1 MTELKWLVTVGIA
14 MAFVATWT
22 LASFYIGWSLGR
34 DGVEHRVIVPA
45 PTVTV
50 APAQVDV
57 DVAPTSLTVSPPTI
71 NVEMPSAPPPVIH
84 IREQAISAPVKIEP
98 VKAEPARPVVTTPIR
113 PTTSVVAPAE
123 DIDPEFGRLLPP
135 PKQVT
140 R

>member
-1 MTELKWLVTVGIA
+1 MTELKWLITVGIA
-14 MAFVATWT
+14 MAFVAIWT

-34 DGVEHRVIVPA
+34 NGVEHRVIVPA

-50 APAQVDV
+50 APARVDV

-71 NVEMPSAPPPVIH
+71 NVEMPAAPPPVIH
-84 IREQAISAPVKIEP
+84 IREQARAEPVRAEPVRAEP
-98 VKAEPARPVVTTPIR
+98 VKPVVVAPAK
-113 PTTSVVAPAE
+113 PATSAVAPAE

-135 PKQVT
+135 PK

>member
-14 MAFVATWT
+14 MAFIAIWT
-22 LASFYIGWSLGR
+22 LASLYIGWSLGR

-71 NVEMPSAPPPVIH
+71 NVEMPTAPPPVIH
-84 IREQAISAPVKIEP
+84 IMEQAKAESVKIEP
-98 VKAEPARPVVTTPIR
+98 VKAEPVRPVVTTPIKS
-113 PTTSVVAPAE
+113 TTSAVAPAE

-135 PKQVT
+135 PKK
-140 R
+140 